1 KIAVSPDHFTA
12 SMTRFA
18 AVSPEGKQVVFES
31 LGKLYVKPM
40 GAGEPKRLTK
50 GDEGFELFPTWS
62 RDGKTIAYV
71 AWTDAGLGHIRAIAA
86 AGGAPRDVTRDPGH
100 YGHLAFSPDGKTI
113 AFEKRGGGGL
123 TSPSWAENP
132 GVYRVSAT
140 GGTPVRVAKGA
151 EAPQFGASNERLFM
165 QVSEKG
171 KLSLVSTDLNGEAR
185 RVHATGDLVADY
197 AVSPDEQY

>member
-1 KIAVSPDHFTA
+1 MSPGT
-12 SMTRFA
+12 
-18 AVSPEGKQVVFES
+18 
-31 LGKLYVKPM
+31 
-40 GAGEPKRLTK
+40 
-50 GDEGFELFPTWS
+50 
-62 RDGKTIAYV
+62 
-71 AWTDAGLGHIRAIAA
+71 
-86 AGGAPRDVTRDPGH
+86 PGH

-132 GVYRVSAT
+132 GVYRVAAA

-197 AVSPDEQY
+197 AVSPDEQFFAFRQNAEVSVMPLIARPAGGACRPEGRPDAGHQGQRRRRRLPQLVERRG